1 MKTSLSVILPVS
13 NAQSRLAADVER
25 LLEMLPE
32 VTRQFEILIID
43 NGSTDLT
50 EEVAYDLSCQ
60 YPQVRARRNPY
71 ATGKATAI
79 DIGMKIAKGDVVMI
93 QDAGH
98 PLSLDDIRALW
109 SMQGDLDRRQP
120 IAPAASLP
128 TAQPLDNELLQ
139 SLSAWGAEVHRLKK
153 SEEMDP
159 TRKVR
164 QPEIASAES
173 AARRGPNF
181 LRRIQKFALGE

>member
-32 VTRQFEILIID
+32 VTRRFEILIID
-43 NGSTDLT
+43 DGSTDLT
-50 EEVAYDLSCQ
+50 EEVAYELSCQ
-60 YPQVRARRNPY
+60 YPQVRARRNSY
-71 ATGKATAI
+71 AAGKATAI
-79 DIGMKIAKGDVVMI
+79 DIGMKIAKGEVVMI
-93 QDAGH
+93 QDAH
-98 PLSLDDIRALW
+98 NPLSLEDIRALW
-109 SMQGDLDRRQP
+109 SMQGDLEKRQP
-120 IAPAASLP
+120 IAPIAELP
-128 TAQPLDNELLQ
+128 TAQPLDTELLR
-139 SLSAWGAEVHRLKK
+139 SLSAWGAEVHRLKR